1 MQLIDCK
8 YDLCCIELHLLLAE
22 LVVVVEEYSVQ
33 FAALDERHHKVKSH
47 FSLKEILHST
57 QKWMVQLEKDVFLK
71 SDLVYDF
78 LIDNLVLSN

>member
-8 YDLCCIELHLLLAE
+8 YNLCCIELHLLLAE
-22 LVVVVEEYSVQ
+22 LVVVVKEYSVQ

-57 QKWMVQLEKDVFLK
+57 
-71 SDLVYDF
+71 
-78 LIDNLVLSN
+78 